1 MEKQDTIVLSLVKDD
16 RGKGQK
22 VWTTNIDRVMDK
34 IIKDADD
41 DAIANFR
48 LEVRNGVANYSAV
61 DNGRYRLYAS
71 VRMGKDNNGVMGI
84 TGHTGVL
91 VLNTVQVADTKI
103 LEQLKMATIMMPS
116 TIAAF
121 NSLSGNQIVILV
133 RVCLPNRETLDD
145 ESARDLFYTKAYQEA
160 ADIYSGL
167 LHIDVVP
174 AGIKDGSSPMMA
186 WCHMSGDKKPIIA
199 DSPTPMKIV
208 MDSTI
213 AEMPRRNR
221 IQDEDNETSRLVSFL
236 DERFELRF
244 NRVKRTTE
252 YLDKLRPHLGW
263 RAADLRFIN
272 GVAIDASQAGIKARP
287 KDVSIYL
294 NSSKIKISDPTEELL
309 YNLQKWDGHD
319 HIGDM
324 ADRVK
329 TSLPQWKKWF
339 RMWFLGL
346 VAQWMGYNSR
356 FGNSIVPLLIS
367 PQGYR
372 KSTFCRQLLPPQLR
386 WGYLDNLKFTDQ
398 KQVMTAMTDQLLINL
413 DEFNS
418 ISKKTQEGFLKNT
431 IQLAEIAIKRPYARH
446 IEQERRR
453 ASFIATS
460 NMTDVLSDPSGS
472 RRFFAVEVTEPI
484 DTDTKINYEQLYAQA
499 VEAVRNGER
508 RWFDQKDIDEVMAH
522 NRKYAMLSSADM
534 YFNDYFETADANDED
549 AKRLTATEIY
559 DYIRKRAGASAVNES
574 VRAFGRYLSNLTEIT
589 KVHTRRGTVYIV
601 KERKKDYGGQ

>member
-41 DAIANFR
+41 DTIANFR

-589 KVHTRRGTVYIV
+589 NVHTRRGTVYIV

>member
-213 AEMPRRNR
+213 AEMPRSNR

-294 NSSKIKISDPTEELL
+294 NSSKIKISDPTEDLL

-346 VAQWMGYNSR
+346 VALWMGYNSR

>member
-145 ESARDLFYTKAYQEA
+145 ESARDIFYTKAYQEA

>member
-16 RGKGQK
+16 RGRGQK

-61 DNGRYRLYAS
+61 DNSRYRLYAS

-133 RVCLPNRETLDD
+133 RICLPNRETLDD
-145 ESARDLFYTKAYQEA
+145 ESARDLFYAKAYQEA

-199 DSPTPMKIV
+199 GSPTPMKIV

-213 AEMPRRNR
+213 AEMPRSNR
-221 IQDEDNETSRLVSFL
+221 IQDEDNETSRLVAFL

-272 GVAIDASQAGIKARP
+272 GVAIDANQAGIKARP

>member
-71 VRMGKDNNGVMGI
+71 VRMCKDNNGVMGI

-133 RVCLPNRETLDD
+133 RICLPNRETLDD

-221 IQDEDNETSRLVSFL
+221 IQDEDNETSRLVEFL

-398 KQVMTAMTDQLLINL
+398 KQVMNAMTDQLLINL

>member
-41 DAIANFR
+41 DTIANFR

-133 RVCLPNRETLDD
+133 RICLPNRETLDD

-199 DSPTPMKIV
+199 DSPTPMKVV

-574 VRAFGRYLSNLTEIT
+574 VRAFGRYLSNLTEII

>member
-121 NSLSGNQIVILV
+121 NSLSGNQVVILV

-145 ESARDLFYTKAYQEA
+145 ESARDIFYTKAYQEA

-213 AEMPRRNR
+213 AEMPRSNR
-221 IQDEDNETSRLVSFL
+221 IQDEDNETSRLVAFL

-294 NSSKIKISDPTEELL
+294 NSSKIKISDPTEDLL

-574 VRAFGRYLSNLTEIT
+574 VRAFGRYLSNLTEII

>member
-221 IQDEDNETSRLVSFL
+221 IQDEDNETSRLVAFL

-329 TSLPQWKKWF
+329 TSLPQWKRWF

-398 KQVMTAMTDQLLINL
+398 KQVMTSMTDQLLINL

-431 IQLAEIAIKRPYARH
+431 IQLAAIAIKRPYARH

>member
-213 AEMPRRNR
+213 AEMPRSNR
-221 IQDEDNETSRLVSFL
+221 IQDEDNETSRLVAFL

-252 YLDKLRPHLGW
+252 YLDKLKPHLGW

-418 ISKKTQEGFLKNT
+418 ISKNTQEGFLKNT
-431 IQLAEIAIKRPYARH
+431 IQLAAIAINRPYVRH
-446 IEQERRR
+446 IE
-453 ASFIATS
+453 
-460 NMTDVLSDPSGS
+460 
-472 RRFFAVEVTEPI
+472 
-484 DTDTKINYEQLYAQA
+484 
-499 VEAVRNGER
+499 
-508 RWFDQKDIDEVMAH
+508 
-522 NRKYAMLSSADM
+522 
-534 YFNDYFETADANDED
+534 
-549 AKRLTATEIY
+549 
-559 DYIRKRAGASAVNES
+559 
-574 VRAFGRYLSNLTEIT
+574 
-589 KVHTRRGTVYIV
+589 
-601 KERKKDYGGQ
+601 

>member
-221 IQDEDNETSRLVSFL
+221 IQDEDNETSRLVTFL

-272 GVAIDASQAGIKARP
+272 GVAIDANQAGIKARP

-294 NSSKIKISDPTEELL
+294 NSSKIKISDPTEDLL

-589 KVHTRRGTVYIV
+589 KVHTRRGTVYVV

>member
-534 YFNDYFETADANDED
+534 YFNDYFETANANDED